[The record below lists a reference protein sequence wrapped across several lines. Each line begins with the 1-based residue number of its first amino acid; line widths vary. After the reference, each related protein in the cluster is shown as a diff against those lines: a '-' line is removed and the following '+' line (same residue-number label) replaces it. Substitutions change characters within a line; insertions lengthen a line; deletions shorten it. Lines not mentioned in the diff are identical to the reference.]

1 MANRRMFSVRI
12 TESTRFLKMPATSQN
27 LYFHLGLNADDGVV
41 EAYPVMCKTGAT
53 EDDLRILVGKEFV
66 SVLNEDLVS
75 FIIDW
80 REHNSIRPERKVD
93 SIYKDLLLK
102 VLPNTPLLEAKE
114 SYYSRTKICRTNDR
128 QMADNKRANVGI
140 GKDSKDKNSIGED
153 STHISSESD
162 KSAPIGSGIL
172 LPLIDKTFYDVPVEK
187 IKLWQQA
194 FPGVDIHQELRKMIT
209 WCDSNPKR
217 KKTRRGIDRFINNW
231 LERAQNSGRSYQ
243 GAQAKEEQ
251 TSKITYEPYQ
261 FDYSQLPDVDL
272 DASNEEE
279 GAWM

>member
-1 MANRRMFSVRI
+1 MSWIRI
-12 TESTRFLKMPATSQN
+12 VYK
-27 LYFHLGLNADDGVV
+27 LY
-41 EAYPVMCKTGAT
+41 P
-53 EDDLRILVGKEFV
+53 
-66 SVLNEDLVS
+66 
-75 FIIDW
+75 
-80 REHNSIRPERKVD
+80 
-93 SIYKDLLLK
+93 
-102 VLPNTPLLEAKE
+102 
-114 SYYSRTKICRTNDR
+114 
-128 QMADNKRANVGI
+128 Q
-140 GKDSKDKNSIGED
+140 DSKDKNSIGED